1 MTFAAATARP
11 GVSGRFVSTDAKHW
25 LPQALLVLATL
36 ALCAAHQ
43 GALLTLAF
51 PALSTAVGL
60 WLYFKSPAR
69 YVGFVWIAFTAPA
82 CSDSASD
89 GACSG
94 STPIIFT
101 EGLSAFTAAPTPA
114 ISPARHRHPGTI

>member
-1 MTFAAATARP
+1 MTFAAAPARQ
-11 GVSGRFVSTDAKHW
+11 GASARFFGQDPTHW

-60 WLYFKSPAR
+60 WLYF
-69 YVGFVWIAFTAPA
+69 
-82 CSDSASD
+82 
-89 GACSG
+89 
-94 STPIIFT
+94 
-101 EGLSAFTAAPTPA
+101 
-114 ISPARHRHPGTI
+114 